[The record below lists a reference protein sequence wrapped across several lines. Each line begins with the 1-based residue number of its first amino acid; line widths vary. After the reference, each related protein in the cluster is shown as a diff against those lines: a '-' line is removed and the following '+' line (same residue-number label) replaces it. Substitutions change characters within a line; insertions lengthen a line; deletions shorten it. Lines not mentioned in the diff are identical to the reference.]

1 MNVLIVE
8 DEINAFEYLSKIL
21 LSIAPEMNI
30 LDNLDSVKSTLD
42 YLADPGRQIDL
53 IFMDIQLS
61 DGLSFEIF
69 NHMEIDTPIIF
80 TTAYDQYALEAF
92 KVHSVDYLLKPI
104 HRDDLSTAIEKYK
117 KIYHGSS
124 DADPQNKSI
133 QNFINNLTKRKK
145 NRCLVKRGGHFE
157 YVDVETISYI
167 NSEESITFL
176 HTVDGTR
183 HIYGKTV
190 EALMDELDPLRFFQ
204 INRSQILNINSIKEI
219 HPYLNQRLKVL
230 IHQNVK
236 EGIDFVVSRNKL
248 NDFKV
253 WLDQ

>member
-42 YLADPGRQIDL
+42 YLGDTEKQIDL

-69 NHMEIDTPIIF
+69 NHMEVHTPVIF

-104 HRDDLSTAIEKYK
+104 HKDDLAAAIDKYK
-117 KIYHGSS
+117 KIYHRPSQI
-124 DADPQNKSI
+124 DHNNRNI

-145 NRCLVKRGGHFE
+145 NRCLIKRGGHFE
-157 YVDVETISYI
+157 YVDVETISYV

-176 HTVDGTR
+176 HTIDGTR

-190 EALMDELDPLRFFQ
+190 EALMEELDPSKFFQ
-204 INRSQILNINSIKEI
+204 INRSQILNINGIKEI

-230 IHQNVK
+230 IHQKVK
-236 EGIDFVVSRNKL
+236 GEVEFVVSRNRI
-248 NDFKV
+248 NEFKV